1 MNLVVSAPSDPLL
14 WRIEDESEET
24 CHDCRARPVLGAV
37 AAVAAVKQIGR
48 PTSAPVPSL
57 AVINAQGAT
66 LSGNVLTLTGVSN
79 NSIVFADRPVR
90 AAGHVNTAHFIM
102 QWDNGSQSFGKDPPN
117 ATISVLGSNG
127 TDVDDAVVVLRAPK
141 LDGTTLTFEVSVLE
155 GDLAGAK
162 GAAALFI
169 DHFGSSFGVDSV
181 NGGDPLGDYYVD
193 PRMGGAWYKAAEPQ
207 VGCGYYPYPPC

>member
-1 MNLVVSAPSDPLL
+1 MRAKSLVLIAAL
-14 WRIEDESEET
+14 
-24 CHDCRARPVLGAV
+24 ALGV
-37 AAVAAVKQIGR
+37 AGVAQADAVKQIGR

-57 AVINAQGAT
+57 AVINAEGAS
-66 LSGNVLTLTGVSN
+66 LSGDVLTLTGVSS

-90 AAGHVNTAHFIM
+90 AAGHVNTAQFIRH
-102 QWDNGSQSFGKDPPN
+102 WENGSQGFGKDPPN

-141 LDGTTLTFEVSVLE
+141 LDGTTLTFQVSVLE

-169 DHFGSSFGVDSV
+169 DHFGSSFGVESV
-181 NGGDPLGDYYVD
+181 DGGDPLGNYYVD
-193 PRMGGAWYKAAEPQ
+193 PRMGGAWYKSAEPQ

>member
-1 MNLVVSAPSDPLL
+1 MRAKKLAATAALVL
-14 WRIEDESEET
+14 
-24 CHDCRARPVLGAV
+24 CLGAV

-48 PTSAPVPSL
+48 PASAPVPSL

-127 TDVDDAVVVLRAPK
+127 TDVDDAVVTLRAPK

-193 PRMGGAWYKAAEPQ
+193 PRMGGAWYKASEPQ